1 MKALNSLDAMHLE
14 GQAWIGRGRGAEGY
28 AMAAL
33 LVAMG
38 VMAVLMTVAMPVWK
52 QAAQREKEEEL
63 VFRGEQYARA
73 VGLFQRK
80 YANAF
85 PPNIDVLVQQ
95 RFLRKKY
102 KDPITND
109 DFAPLSQGAAAG
121 NTPGSGSLTAA
132 QPGQTATQPQTAPA
146 GRGLGPGPAV
156 AQVGAGPT
164 GGTPVGGFIGVT
176 SKSKDKSIRIYKGR
190 THYNEWAFVYTA
202 PAQAPG
208 GAGGAGVPGAGT
220 NQGRGQRGTQ
230 QPQNPN
236 QPFPG
241 GQQRGRGPGG
251 PGGPG
256 GGRGPFGQPP
266 GGPPGPTPSGPN
278 PFPGFPGRGR

>member
-1 MKALNSLDAMHLE
+1 
-14 GQAWIGRGRGAEGY
+14 
-28 AMAAL
+28 MAAL

-52 QAAQREKEEEL
+52 QAAQREKEAEL

-85 PPNIDVLVQQ
+85 PPNIDALVQQ

-109 DFAPLSQGAAAG
+109 DFAPLLQGQAAG

-132 QPGQTATQPQTAPA
+132 QPGQTATQQQQPTTGA
-146 GRGLGPGPAV
+146 GRGRAGGLP
-156 AQVGAGPT
+156 GAGPT
-164 GGTPVGGFIGVT
+164 GPTGGAPVGGFIGVT
-176 SKSKDKSIRIYKGR
+176 SKSKEKSIRIYKGR
-190 THYNEWAFVYTA
+190 THYNEWAFVYT
-202 PAQAPG
+202 PVAQAPG
-208 GAGGAGVPGAGT
+208 GAGAPGTPGT
-220 NQGRGQRGTQ
+220 GPNQGRGQRGTQ

-236 QPFPG
+236 APFPG
-241 GQQRGRGPGG
+241 GPQRGRGPDGG
-251 PGGPG
+251 F

-266 GGPPGPTPSGPN
+266 GGPGGPTGTN
-278 PFPGFPGRGR
+278 PFPGRGR